1 MRVETGDIRSVGPQE
16 HGELF
21 TVLDNRPAET
31 KNGGVRLT
39 ENNSHGERIPFKM
52 YDNNVA
58 RDFDVAT
65 GDYFK
70 GPIIGYVNYGY
81 SNYKIN
87 VDLDNMKKAHVKG
100 HTQPKPTTLEANKQK
115 LNVASYNL
123 ENFSNNQQS
132 TTEDKAEKL
141 LKALQQI

>member
-1 MRVETGDIRSVGPQE
+1 M
-16 HGELF
+16 
-21 TVLDNRPAET
+21 
-31 KNGGVRLT
+31 T

-52 YDNNVA
+52 YDNDAA

-87 VDLDNMKKAHVKG
+87 VDLDNMKK
-100 HTQPKPTTLEANKQK
+100 HT
-115 LNVASYNL
+115 
-123 ENFSNNQQS
+123 
-132 TTEDKAEKL
+132 
-141 LKALQQI
+141 LKATLNQSPQR